1 MQIDHRC
8 NMAMTTQNWCVEI
21 EEDNAW
27 ANEIGIDMHYPR
39 YLVEPD
45 EFREAFKSQMLGI
58 LVAACAEQEH
68 GTDVTNFYSTAS
80 QILGEPLTEESVR
93 RIFGC
98 HSLATFWE
106 EQFPGC
112 VLNKG
117 SRFQLIAL
125 PGNETDFME
134 DMERL
139 RAECVK
145 KDKEKKEIHIV
156 EAAQPENVQKR
167 MESFNRLYVLLQGIN
182 ESKKVSINTPVK
194 HSEIANTLKTEFG
207 IILNK
212 EYIKE
217 NYGRS
222 KFKLVFQ
229 DNSQTIFPQR
239 LEYIED
245 PTKGGIFS
253 IAIKPGAERLTEE
266 EIAEAVEKAKRNEEA
281 VTAPKKTFQPREN
294 RQYQPQSK
302 KASEERIQ
310 LSDADRALF
319 QDKPTSTSTFNTTS
333 QVNRKN
339 SAATTESN
347 PPRNM
352 YLAPKGETNKAQQRQ
367 EGQNYTSEE
376 ESSGD
381 EQGCSR
387 HSKQKQPP
395 QTKPSRTRGP
405 AQDDDRLPV
414 EEDEFDVGY
423 SKMNDDY
430 AELPS
435 LDQPSYNQQVQQE
448 SQYQNQPH
456 ITPQN
461 HARNI
466 DDYFDGTAQQMMFD
480 NPAQFDQP
488 VQNVRD
494 SARHFA
500 PIQNPNDSHGSQRR
514 SHGPHQGVP
523 AQNQSTYNQSPR
535 VANVP
540 TDLVSSNSPY
550 GYGELPF
557 VQGNYSPE
565 QRYQGNNIAQ
575 PTSMAA
581 RPASQGAS
589 RRVPQ
594 RGDSSAPGPLSV
606 SNHDIIIINHR
617 RRIGA
622 FQQVMSKRAAEAQ
635 TPYEMIA
642 DYQLNLSGPR
652 DKRDVMIEAI
662 ISMVQLHDQN
672 NQDLRL
678 SNLGTKLSAFCGVE
692 VSPKDFC
699 RENWAELQPFRGS
712 DFHVFFIKDG

>member
-45 EFREAFKSQMLGI
+45 EFREAFKTQMLGI
-58 LVAACAEQEH
+58 LAAACTEQKH
-68 GTDVTNFYSTAS
+68 G
-80 QILGEPLTEESVR
+80 
-93 RIFGC
+93 
-98 HSLATFWE
+98 
-106 EQFPGC
+106 
-112 VLNKG
+112 
-117 SRFQLIAL
+117 
-125 PGNETDFME
+125 
-134 DMERL
+134 
-139 RAECVK
+139 
-145 KDKEKKEIHIV
+145 
-156 EAAQPENVQKR
+156 
-167 MESFNRLYVLLQGIN
+167 
-182 ESKKVSINTPVK
+182 
-194 HSEIANTLKTEFG
+194 
-207 IILNK
+207 
-212 EYIKE
+212 
-217 NYGRS
+217 
-222 KFKLVFQ
+222 
-229 DNSQTIFPQR
+229 
-239 LEYIED
+239 
-245 PTKGGIFS
+245 
-253 IAIKPGAERLTEE
+253 LTEE
-266 EIAEAVEKAKRNEEA
+266 EITEAVGKAKRNEEA

-310 LSDADRALF
+310 PSDADRALF
-319 QDKPTSTSTFNTTS
+319 QDKPASTSITTS
-333 QVNRKN
+333 QMNRKN
-339 SAATTESN
+339 SPATTQSN

-367 EGQNYTSEE
+367 EGQNYTTEE

-381 EQGCSR
+381 EQGGSR
-387 HSKQKQPP
+387 HSKQMQPP
-395 QTKPSRTRGP
+395 QTKPSWTRGP

-414 EEDEFDVGY
+414 EEDRFDVYY
-423 SKMNDDY
+423 SQMNDEY
-430 AELPS
+430 VELPR
-435 LDQPSYNQQVQQE
+435 LDQPSYNQQQE

-456 ITPQN
+456 IPPQN

-480 NPAQFDQP
+480 NPAQFNQP
-488 VQNVRD
+488 VQSVRD
-494 SARHFA
+494 SARQFA

-581 RPASQGAS
+581 RPASQRAS

-594 RGDSSAPGPLSV
+594 RGDSSTPGHLSV
-606 SNHDIIIINHR
+606 SNHDLHQSSSSYVAPQ
-617 RRIGA
+617 RIGYGNTPRLGSSSSA
-622 FQQVMSKRAAEAQ
+622 FQQVMSKRSAETQ
-635 TPYEMIA
+635 TPYEMLA
-642 DYQLNLSGPR
+642 DYQLKLSGPR
-652 DKRDVMIEAI
+652 DKRDVMVDAI
-662 ISMVQLHDQN
+662 ISMVQLHDEN

-678 SNLGTKLSAFCGVE
+678 SNLGSKLSAFCGVE
-692 VSPKDFC
+692 VSPKDFH
-699 RENWAELQPFRGS
+699 RENWAELQPFRAG